1 MYVLLALAIIVVIIW
16 LVLTTMAFI
25 EDGIFE
31 GIISIIFGAAIVFL
45 IDSMI
50 LLPVLVLD
58 KSSGTTLG
66 VITSVDK
73 NFFGSTAIYV
83 KTSETEQEEYCAEDN
98 EIIEKAKE
106 NIGNKV
112 KVSYGTRVG
121 FYKLKQCNQAP
132 IDKIEVIG
140 EKLDE

>member
-1 MYVLLALAIIVVIIW
+1 MYVLLALAIIVAIIGIVITIW
-16 LVLTTMAFI
+16 GFMEDAVVGISTLIGSLFI
-25 EDGIFE
+25 VG
-31 GIISIIFGAAIVFL
+31 L
-45 IDSMI
+45 IDVCI
-50 LLPVLVLD
+50 LSPILVLD
-58 KSSGTTLG
+58 KSSGSTIGT
-66 VITSVDK
+66 ITSVDK

-121 FYKLKQCNQAP
+121 LYKLEQCNQAP

-140 EKLDE
+140 EKKDE